1 MSLLQTIV
9 LGIIQGLTEFLPISS
24 SAHLAVI
31 PQLLGWPDQGQAF
44 DIALHAGTLAAI
56 LLYFWRDW
64 LQILGGVIGV
74 RVAGDAGIERNR
86 QLFWWLV
93 LATLPVGVVG
103 FLFGK
108 QAEAARSNLYLIG
121 AMLIGIGFFMWWGER
136 AGRRLKDL
144 GSISATDAIAIGAS
158 QALSVIP
165 GTSRSGVT
173 IATGL
178 LRDLDRPTAARFS
191 FLLSTP
197 AIAAAAAKDAWDLF
211 RHGGGL
217 PPDLRTAFLL
227 GILVSAVTGCLVIRF
242 FLDFLRHRSLAAFV
256 WYRVIFGLIVIALA
270 TFRPQG
276 S

>member
-1 MSLLQTIV
+1 MPLLQVIV

-44 DIALHAGTLAAI
+44 DIALHAGTLAAV
-56 LLYFWRDW
+56 LLYFYRDW
-64 LQILGGVIGV
+64 LQILGGAVHLRIGN
-74 RVAGDAGIERNR
+74 DPGIERNR
-86 QLFWWLV
+86 KLFWYLV
-93 LATLPVGVVG
+93 VGTLPVGIVG

-121 AMLIGIGFFMWWGER
+121 AMLIGIGFFMWWCER
-136 AGRRLKDL
+136 VGRRQKDL
-144 GSISATDAIAIGAS
+144 GNLSGADAVVIGVS

-165 GTSRSGVT
+165 GTSRSGIT
-173 IATGL
+173 ISTGL

-211 RHGGGL
+211 RHGPGL
-217 PPDLRTAFLL
+217 TPDVRTAFLL

-242 FLDFLRHRSLAAFV
+242 FMDFLRQRSLAFFV
-256 WYRVIFGLIVIALA
+256 WYRVIFGIIVIALA
-270 TFRPQG
+270 LFRSG
-276 S
+276 GG